1 MNPHNPQ
8 ASTSSTTATAPPHV
22 VPSTGPVDL
31 LAPTAIDTSPALL
44 KRISWGAIFAGAVVA
59 SVLQIWFNL
68 LGLAI
73 GLAAFDPL
81 SDQAFGFGTVIWVLL
96 TSVVSLFCGG
106 WLAGRLTGSPTKL
119 DRGLHGV
126 VTWGVAMLFGLW
138 IVTAGVTRALAGTA
152 AFASDIA
159 GAVAP
164 AALQQMEQVQLPA
177 EIEQDLQT
185 IQADPE
191 LRNAVIRTLGGETTP
206 GQRAAL
212 IDMLAAQTN
221 MSREEAESNV
231 VRWEQQATLL
241 QYRVAG
247 AADRAA
253 TALSGVAFLGVVSM
267 FLGLGAAALGGAV
280 SYPDRPRGRTGFD
293 RGGDVIVPRS

>member
-1 MNPHNPQ
+1 MNPQNPHTT
-8 ASTSSTTATAPPHV
+8 TSSSATAASAPV
-22 VPSTGPVDL
+22 VPSTGPLDL

-81 SDQAFGFGTVIWVLL
+81 ADQAFGFGTVIWVLL
-96 TSVVSLFCGG
+96 TSVISLFCGG

-119 DRGLHGV
+119 DRALHGV
-126 VTWGVAMLFGLW
+126 VTWGVAMIFGLW

-164 AALQQMEQVQLPA
+164 AALQQLDQAQLPP

-185 IQADPE
+185 LQADPQ
-191 LRNAVIRTLGGETTP
+191 LRDAVITALAGETTP
-206 GQRAAL
+206 GQRAAV
-212 IDMLAAQTN
+212 IDQLAARTG
-221 MSREEAESNV
+221 MSREEAESSF

-247 AADRAA
+247 ATERAT

-267 FLGLGAAALGGAV
+267 FLGLGAAALGGSV
-280 SYPDRPRGRTGFD
+280 SYPDRPRGRTGFE
-293 RGGDVIVPRS
+293 RGGDVIVPRT

>member
-280 SYPDRPRGRTGFD
+280 SYPDRPRGRIGFD